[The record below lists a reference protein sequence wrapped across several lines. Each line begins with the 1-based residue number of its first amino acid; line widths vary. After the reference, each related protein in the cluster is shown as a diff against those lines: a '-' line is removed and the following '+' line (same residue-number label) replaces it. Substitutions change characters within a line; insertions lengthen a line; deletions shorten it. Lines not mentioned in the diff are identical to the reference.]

1 MQRLE
6 RVRRMLFA
14 AGERPITAR
23 ELAWQTG
30 VRVSGVRHVL
40 RLLELQGQA
49 ERLQSV
55 TSARALVWRWKDR
68 QGDGVHRIAPNAW
81 TPSED
86 AQAHAPT
93 GRERAASGGTSAS
106 AVALG
111 T

>member
-40 RLLELQGQA
+40 RILERQGQA
-49 ERLQSV
+49 ECLFGLTADRRL
-55 TSARALVWRWKDR
+55 LWRWKDR
-68 QGDGVHRIAPNAW
+68 
-81 TPSED
+81 
-86 AQAHAPT
+86 
-93 GRERAASGGTSAS
+93 
-106 AVALG
+106 
-111 T
+111 